1 MKKRTL
7 TGLLF
12 VLVVAV
18 STMWAFSTVLHPSK
32 SGFELVFLKDNTLL
46 LSDSDV
52 LSYNWTSQEIFL
64 TDGASQRLI
73 QQGESLYS
81 FTDGFVIRLNGEEIY
96 RGVFRSAI
104 MSATPAPPK
113 ISIMFPNV
121 LFPYSIPDE
130 HALRMFYPNFEPPNE
145 QQEKTVDFLSIL
157 KKLTN

>member
-96 RGVFRSAI
+96 RGFSVR
-104 MSATPAPPK
+104 
-113 ISIMFPNV
+113 
-121 LFPYSIPDE
+121 LLCQR
-130 HALRMFYPNFEPPNE
+130 HLRLQKSQSCFQMYFSHIAS
-145 QQEKTVDFLSIL
+145 Q
-157 KKLTN
+157 TNMH

>member
-96 RGVFRSAI
+96 RGG
-104 MSATPAPPK
+104 
-113 ISIMFPNV
+113 FPFGYYVSDTCASKNLNHV
-121 LFPYSIPDE
+121 SKCTFPI
-130 HALRMFYPNFEPPNE
+130 
-145 QQEKTVDFLSIL
+145 
-157 KKLTN
+157 